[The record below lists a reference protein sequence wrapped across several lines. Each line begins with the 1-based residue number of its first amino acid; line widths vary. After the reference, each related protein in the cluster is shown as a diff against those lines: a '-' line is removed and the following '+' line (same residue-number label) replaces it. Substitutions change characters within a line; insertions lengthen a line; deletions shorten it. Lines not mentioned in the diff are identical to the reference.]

1 MATRQLAVI
10 MFTDIVGY
18 TALMGKDENK
28 AFELLDRNRQLQKP
42 LIEKFNGRW
51 IKELG
56 DGVLASFA
64 SVTDAVS
71 AAARIQEES
80 AEENHLQL
88 RIGIHMGEVVFDKDD
103 VFGDGV
109 NIASRIQSAA
119 IAGATYLSEA
129 VYQNISNKK
138 EFRAEFVK
146 EEILKNVKDPVKIYQ
161 LVTNKSDKITAATG
175 NGDAD
180 QKSIAVLPFV
190 NMSNDPEQEYF
201 CDGITEEIINTLAQL
216 NKLRV
221 VARTS
226 VFSFKGKQLDV
237 REIGRVLNVATLLE
251 GSVRKSGNRLRITTQ
266 LVRAKDGAHL
276 WSDKYDRELNDVF
289 AIQEDIAENVGRA
302 LLQYLTSQEKDAL
315 RRPETNIEAY
325 EHFLKGRQLLHGLQF
340 AESKVHFE
348 KAVAS
353 DPGYAPAY
361 AGLASLHA
369 WLYEWEGGHN
379 EDLIAAEIN
388 SQKALTLAPNLSESH
403 SARGFVFALADR
415 YKEAAKAF
423 RKAIELNPGNFDAY
437 YFFGRSSFASGDIA
451 LSAEMFLKASEV
463 RKEDFQSMLLYAQSL
478 NKLGDK
484 EHGRAVADGI
494 ERARKF
500 LELTPNDKRALSLT
514 CINLLEIGNREE
526 AIAWAN
532 KALELDPDDTGV
544 LVNTACM
551 FARDGNKERSLELLE
566 KVFGK
571 GFGKRDWIEHDPD
584 YDSLRDEPRFKALL
598 QKLK

>member
-18 TALMGKDENK
+18 TALMGNDENK
-28 AFELLDRNRQLQKP
+28 AFKLLDINRKLQKP

-56 DGVLASFA
+56 DGVLASFH

-71 AAARIQEES
+71 AATMIQEQS
-80 AEENHLQL
+80 RTGNQFQL
-88 RIGIHMGEVVFDKDD
+88 RIGIHMGEVVFDNDD

-119 IAGATYLSEA
+119 TAGATYLSET

-138 EFRAEFVK
+138 EFQTEFVK
-146 EEILKNVKDPVKIYQ
+146 EEMLKNVKDPVKIYQ
-161 LVTNKSDKITAATG
+161 LVADKPAKTTLIAS
-175 NGDAD
+175 NLDD

-190 NMSNDPEQEYF
+190 NMSVDPEQEYF
-201 CDGITEEIINTLAQL
+201 CDGVTEEIINTLAQL

-226 VFSFKGKQLDV
+226 VFAFKGKQLDV
-237 REIGRVLNVATLLE
+237 REIGHMLNVATLLE

-289 AIQEDIAENVGRA
+289 AIQEDIAENVGKA
-302 LLQYLTSQEKDAL
+302 LLNYLSSQEKDAL

-340 AESKVHFE
+340 SESKVHFE

-369 WLYEWEGGHN
+369 WMYEWEGGRN
-379 EDLIAAEIN
+379 EDLIAAELN
-388 SQKALTLAPNLSESH
+388 SQKALTFAPNLSESH
-403 SARGFVFALADR
+403 SARGFVFSLAGR
-415 YKEAAKAF
+415 YEEATKAF
-423 RKAIELNPGNFDAY
+423 QKAIELNPKNFDAY
-437 YFFGRSSFASGDIA
+437 YFFGRTSFAKGDIA
-451 LSAEMFLKASEV
+451 ISADMFLRASEV
-463 RKEDFQSMLLYAQSL
+463 RREDFQSMLLYAQSL

-484 EHGRAVADGI
+484 RHSEAVAEGI

-500 LELTPNDKRALSLT
+500 LELSPNDKRALSLT

-571 GFGKRDWIEHDPD
+571 GFGKRDWIENDPD
-584 YDSLRDEPRFKALL
+584 YDSLRDEPRFRALL
-598 QKLK
+598 KKLK

>member
-64 SVTDAVS
+64 SVTDAV
-71 AAARIQEES
+71 AAAAKIQEES
-80 AEENHLQL
+80 STGNHFQL
-88 RIGIHMGEVVFDKDD
+88 RIGIHMGEVVFDNDD

-119 IAGATYLSEA
+119 IAGTTYLSEV

-146 EEILKNVKDPVKIYQ
+146 EEILKNVKDPVRIYQ
-161 LVTNKSDKITAATG
+161 LVTNKSSKAAPAVV
-175 NGDAD
+175 NGEAD

-190 NMSNDPEQEYF
+190 NMSIDPEQEYF

-226 VFSFKGKQLDV
+226 VFSFKGKQLDI
-237 REIGRVLNVATLLE
+237 REIGHMLNVATLLE

-266 LVRAKDGAHL
+266 LVRTKDGAHL

-289 AIQEDIAENVGRA
+289 AIQEDIAENVGKA
-302 LLQYLTSQEKDAL
+302 LLQFLTHQEKDAL

-353 DPGYAPAY
+353 DPEYAPAY

-369 WLYEWEGGHN
+369 WLYEWEGAN
-379 EDLIAAEIN
+379 SEDLIAAEIN

-403 SARGFVFALADR
+403 SARGFVFALAGR
-415 YKEAAKAF
+415 YEEAAKAF
-423 RKAIELNPGNFDAY
+423 RKAIELNPKNFDAY
-437 YFFGRSSFASGDIA
+437 YFFGRSSFASGDNA

-463 RKEDFQSMLLYAQSL
+463 RREDFQSMLLYAQSL
-478 NKLGDK
+478 DKLGDK
-484 EHGRAVADGI
+484 GHNAAVADGI
-494 ERARKF
+494 GRARKF
-500 LELTPNDKRALSLT
+500 LELEPNDKRALSLT
-514 CINLLEIGNREE
+514 CISLLDIGNREE
-526 AIAWAN
+526 AIEWAN